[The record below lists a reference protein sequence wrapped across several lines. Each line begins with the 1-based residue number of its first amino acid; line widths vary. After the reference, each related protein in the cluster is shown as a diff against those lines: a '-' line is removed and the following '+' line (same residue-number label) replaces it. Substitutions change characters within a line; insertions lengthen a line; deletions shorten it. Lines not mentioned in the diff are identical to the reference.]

1 MFFRMS
7 EMSFNNVNKSYANLI
22 NQLAI
27 DLFIDISLF
36 IERYVG
42 IYSTVYT
49 SSNFLKLINV

>member
-7 EMSFNNVNKSYANLI
+7 EMSFNNVNKSHANLI